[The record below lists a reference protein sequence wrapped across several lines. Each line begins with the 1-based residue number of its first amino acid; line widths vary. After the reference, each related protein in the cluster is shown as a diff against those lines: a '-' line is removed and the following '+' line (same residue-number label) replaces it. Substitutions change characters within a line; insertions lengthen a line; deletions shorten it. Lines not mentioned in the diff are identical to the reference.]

1 MYKIFSYLLLCTG
14 ILIIC
19 FSLHSMYQVF
29 AESRQVP
36 AFVQAQKMQLHTQAG
51 PVELPM
57 DTINTL
63 VNVGLFVL
71 FMVVVAGIGAKI
83 AGLGCQLLKNER
95 IHDALLQLN
104 KIPPAEVL
112 KKL

>member
-1 MYKIFSYLLLCTG
+1 MYKIFSYLLLAVG
-14 ILIIC
+14 LLVIF

-29 AESRQVP
+29 AEGRQVP
-36 AFVQAQKMQLHTQAG
+36 SLVQADAVQLHTQAG
-51 PVELPM
+51 SVDLPM
-57 DTINTL
+57 GTINTVANL
-63 VNVGLFVL
+63 GLFVL
-71 FMVVVAGIGAKI
+71 FMVVIAGIGAKI

-95 IHDALLQLN
+95 IHEALLQLN